1 MAFNPTAQNVNSF
14 DNDYTYV
21 GRNSLNRT
29 NPYANV
35 DGLNAEKLYGVDTYE
50 DRIPVS
56 FTWHIASGGD
66 RFTVTPIYGVTS
78 ASDYLK
84 FNLIDESGNEAY
96 GSFVSSSP
104 SAAFNISTT
113 ALNHANDWKAFFAT
127 AKAGAK
133 TEFSYKIESAAQ
145 LTNTTATITYANL

>member
-96 GSFVSSSP
+96 GSFVSSAP

-133 TEFSYKIESAAQ
+133 TEFSFKIESAAQ